1 MGEGKSNLSPLSHL
15 AVPLSL
21 SRTVKVILNMSVT
34 VDYGQLPK
42 GKMAVTHMLT
52 SHPDVHISHN
62 PPEELCTLTGR
73 YSEIQAAVAQLLGLS
88 GDRGT
93 TDTSS
98 AASNGAEEGHASPH
112 TGRTSQTRDTT
123 QTRAEQPLSAGAQGL
138 GSYEELGSGVYGW
151 EAVGQTEDGAV
162 GLQPEPQ
169 TMVDEDFS
177 LIMDADLFLY
187 LQRHCGEEY
196 RHILS
201 SYGVEAVDV
210 SAQGLTTLFLQN
222 GTGTGKPGG
231 ELERLRGA
239 RGDLSQLYQENEAR
253 LRRAQLPKSILPP
266 RGGLQT
272 TIEALQVSLPKLLL
286 SEDDRN
292 IFIVGSGSDVS
303 EAKQILLLG
312 QREQEYATDDVA
324 SLLRS
329 PPPTSY
335 SSKPGKEAKPYHV
348 LTSSGFLDPRVDKM
362 LKSYE
367 VERKAEGARGYKL
380 AARFKDLGVAGLGG
394 LGAKPGGTVAAG
406 SSGLS
411 TRPGLRPMQTHEHL
425 SSIEKPSLGGEG
437 FSSAGAQN
445 IEEDLSFKNGS
456 PLFNYST
463 RERKS
468 ASSLLSIGT
477 RQGSDV
483 APLAT
488 TQSNLAEIA
497 TFPTPGSGSSLRR
510 ASSFSGRSRPK
521 DPDTGQ
527 SKTAEETGKSMARSN
542 SFSNR
547 TGRDRR
553 GVYTAQ
559 VPVSTVMWRY
569 IKEVYAIRLD
579 DITSDLQMADN
590 QLEKSCDVTVTL
602 KGAESSIVKSCEL
615 ELRKLVAMVTT
626 DFSVQELRLA
636 ELGVSNPHDET
647 LNECCAEIRG
657 RFKKVSIQ
665 VLKESVFL
673 IGPRLLCSQ
682 VSAALREVFSG
693 VQGPGQET
701 VDLCAA
707 STSSVNQPTP
717 LQMNGDP
724 NPTPSQNNTLQL
736 KTDYDR
742 VERGEATGGSL
753 EKNFKRKDSTKTQR
767 KTETEPKNGVVSSLS
782 TRKDPVTREKVKR
795 RETVDTD
802 GNQTDTLTSHSVRGK
817 DRGQAPVMGS
827 GTASDSVSTQT
838 SQGIETPPKDHNL
851 PSQLPQTK
859 ERLSRTENQEG
870 SGGSI
875 TQHSS
880 RRSSLPGAQGGMCVC
895 GKSGAS
901 LKMTECR
908 STLCPECLANVHIHC
923 RVCPKVKE
931 TPRGIQGKMS
941 CSEMSLSLPGHN
953 RHSTMKISYYIPDG
967 IQGEDHPSPGSTFRG
982 GLFEAFLPLCE
993 RTHSL
998 LPRLERAFKLGLTF
1012 TVTSTKTGPRVTWD
1026 CIPHKTSLQGGK
1038 SGNGY
1043 PDSNYLTRL
1052 SEALAAVGIE
1062 QVPAKSQNT
1071 NQI

>member
-1 MGEGKSNLSPLSHL
+1 
-15 AVPLSL
+15 
-21 SRTVKVILNMSVT
+21 MSVT
-34 VDYGQLPK
+34 VDYSQLPK
-42 GKMAVTHMLT
+42 GKMAVTHMLA
-52 SHPDVHISHN
+52 SHPDVQISYN
-62 PPEELCTLTGR
+62 PPEELCTLMGR
-73 YSEIQAAVAQLLGLS
+73 YSEIQVAVAQLLGLS
-88 GDRGT
+88 GDQGT

-98 AASNGAEEGHASPH
+98 AALNGAKEGPASPH
-112 TGRTSQTRDTT
+112 TGRTSQTRDST
-123 QTRAEQPLSAGAQGL
+123 QTRAEEQPLPAGAQGL
-138 GSYEELGSGVYGW
+138 GSYEGLGSGGYGW
-151 EAVGQTEDGAV
+151 EAVGQTEDGAA
-162 GLQPEPQ
+162 GLQPEAQ
-169 TMVDEDFS
+169 TMADEDFS
-177 LIMDADLFLY
+177 LIMDADMFLY

-201 SYGVEAVDV
+201 SHGVEAVDV
-210 SAQGLTTLFLQN
+210 SAQGVTTLFLQN
-222 GTGTGKPGG
+222 GTGTGKPGR
-231 ELERLRGA
+231 ELERLRRA

-253 LRRAQLPKSILPP
+253 LRRAQLPKSVLSP

-292 IFIVGSGSDVS
+292 IYIVGSGSDVS

-312 QREQEYATDDVA
+312 QREQKYATEDVA

-335 SSKPGKEAKPYHV
+335 SSKPGKEAKPYV
-348 LTSSGFLDPRVDKM
+348 LASAGFLDPRVDKM

-380 AARFKDLGVAGLGG
+380 AARFKDLGLGG

-411 TRPGLRPMQTHEHL
+411 TQPGLRPMQTHKRL
-425 SSIEKPSLGGEG
+425 SGIEKPRLGGEG
-437 FSSAGAQN
+437 FSSAGTQN
-445 IEEDLSFKNGS
+445 IEEDILFKNGS

-463 RERKS
+463 TERKA
-468 ASSLLSIGT
+468 ASSSFLIGT

-510 ASSFSGRSRPK
+510 TSSFSGRSRPK
-521 DPDTGQ
+521 AQDTGQ
-527 SKTAEETGKSMARSN
+527 SKTAEEAGKSMARSN

-553 GVYTAQ
+553 GVYTAE
-559 VPVSTVMWRY
+559 VTVSTVMWRY
-569 IKEVYAIRLD
+569 IKEAYAIRLED
-579 DITSDLQMADN
+579 MTSELQMADN
-590 QLEKSCDVTVTL
+590 QSERSCEVTVSL
-602 KGAESSIVKSCEL
+602 KGAASSIVKSCEL
-615 ELRKLVAMVTT
+615 ELQKLVAMVTT

-693 VQGPGQET
+693 VQGPRQELEE
-701 VDLCAA
+701 LCAP
-707 STSSVNQPTP
+707 STSSMNQPTP
-717 LQMNGDP
+717 LQMNGVP

-742 VERGEATGGSL
+742 VEEGEVTGGSL
-753 EKNFKRKDSTKTQR
+753 EKNFKRKDSTRTQR
-767 KTETEPKNGVVSSLS
+767 KTETEPMNGVVSLPS
-782 TRKDPVTREKVKR
+782 TRKDPVTRQKVKR

-802 GNQTDTLTSHSVRGK
+802 GNKTDTLTSHSVKGK
-817 DRGQAPVMGS
+817 DRGQAPVMGC
-827 GTASDSVSTQT
+827 GPASDSVFTQT

-851 PSQLPQTK
+851 PSQLPRTE

-895 GKSGAS
+895 GKIGAS

-908 STLCPECLANVHIHC
+908 STLCPECLASVHIHC
-923 RVCPKVKE
+923 KVCPKVKE
-931 TPRGIQGKMS
+931 IPPGIQGKMS

-967 IQGEDHPSPGSTFRG
+967 IQGEGDPSPGSTFRG
-982 GLFEAFLPLCE
+982 GLFEAYLPLCE
-993 RTHSL
+993 RTRSL

-1052 SEALAAVGIE
+1052 SEVLAAVGIE
-1062 QVPAKSQNT
+1062 PVPAKSQNT